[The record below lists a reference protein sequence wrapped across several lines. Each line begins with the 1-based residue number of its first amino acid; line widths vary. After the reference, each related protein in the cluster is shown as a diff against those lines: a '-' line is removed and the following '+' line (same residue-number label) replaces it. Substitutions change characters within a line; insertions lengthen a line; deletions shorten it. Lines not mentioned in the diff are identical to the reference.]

1 MIVCVRL
8 ILRLSHKFELISVY
22 STSKHEVRAVEWEL
36 IVQPVPMCVIE
47 REMWRVSVKEV
58 NLWWMRWQMLG

>member
-22 STSKHEVRAVEWEL
+22 STSKHEVPAVEWEL
-36 IVQPVPMCVIE
+36 IVQPVPVCV
-47 REMWRVSVKEV
+47 W
-58 NLWWMRWQMLG
+58 

>member
-22 STSKHEVRAVEWEL
+22 STSKHEVRAVE
-36 IVQPVPMCVIE
+36 
-47 REMWRVSVKEV
+47 
-58 NLWWMRWQMLG
+58 